1 MLADVFFPD
10 TIGGAGRV
18 AYHLSLE
25 LSRKGHCVHVI
36 TRNRG
41 GGLQSYEKLN
51 KNFYIH
57 RFFTPYR
64 ESVSFIISEIK
75 NSYFLSK
82 KLRASINF
90 DLACIHQSLAAI
102 GPFFSGVTKGIPI
115 FYNYYSPWNEEFLI
129 KKADIQGKT
138 TQVVRLFALIMK
150 WIEKRILFRS
160 GRVFPNSQFMSN
172 KVIENHHYPGKR
184 VIVNPGGIELGRFH
198 LPEGGKIAAKAKI
211 ELPQDKIIFLTL
223 RNLVPRMGLENLIK
237 AFHRSKLLQRKSLLL
252 IGGRGFME
260 ARLKGMTADFH
271 LENSIRFMGHV
282 PDGDLPTLYQAAD
295 FFVLP
300 TSKLEGFGLVILEA
314 LASGTPVLGTPVGAI
329 PEILGGFDKKL
340 IFNGTGRKEIQE
352 KLEQVLR
359 VPEKY
364 SFAPQTCRAFVESR
378 FSWAKVANRFESEA
392 FRALKS

>member
-1 MLADVFFPD
+1 MIKH
-10 TIGGAGRV
+10 TN
-18 AYHLSLE
+18 H
-25 LSRKGHCVHVI
+25 KGK
-36 TRNRG
+36 T
-41 GGLQSYEKLN
+41 
-51 KNFYIH
+51 
-57 RFFTPYR
+57 
-64 ESVSFIISEIK
+64 
-75 NSYFLSK
+75 SK
-82 KLRASINF
+82 KINT
-90 DLACIHQSLAAI
+90 LA
-102 GPFFSGVTKGIPI
+102 FM
-115 FYNYYSPWNEEFLI
+115 
-129 KKADIQGKT
+129 
-138 TQVVRLFALIMK
+138 MK
-150 WIEKRILFRS
+150 WIERRILFKSDKVIALSR
-160 GRVFPNSQFMSN
+160 FMSER
-172 KVIENHHYPGKR
+172 VREIHHYPDRRIIK
-184 VIVNPGGIELGRFH
+184 IPGGIDLDHFNLPDGGKGTEKTKMA
-198 LPEGGKIAAKAKI
+198 LPE
-211 ELPQDKIIFLTL
+211 DKTVFLTL

-260 ARLKGMTADFH
+260 AHLKQMTAHFQ

-282 PDGDLPTLYQAAD
+282 PDRELPTLYQAAD